1 MYMDGKAIPF
11 IGLLSC
17 SENCSKKS
25 SVIDMSK
32 SDYYEVLGV
41 SKDASER
48 DIKKA
53 YKRLAMKYHPDRTA
67 GDKELETKFKE
78 VKEAYEVLTDDQK
91 RQMYDQYGHAA
102 FEQGGG
108 GHGGGFGGGHG
119 DFGDIFGD
127 VFGDI
132 FGGGGRRQSRQQ
144 RGADL
149 RYNMDLSLEEA
160 VRGKDVEIKVPTWVS
175 CKPCDGSGAK
185 AGSKPKTCTTC
196 HGAGQ
201 VQMRQGFFAVQQTCP
216 TCQGTGQ
223 IISDP
228 CDSCH
233 GQGRV
238 EKTKTLSV
246 KIPAGVDTGDR
257 IRLSGEGE
265 AGMHGAPA
273 GDLYVQV
280 SVREHPIFQ
289 RDGNNLYC
297 EVPIGFT
304 TAALGGE
311 IEVPTLDGRAKLKIP
326 AESQTGKMFR
336 MRGKGVKSVRSG
348 AQGDLIC
355 KVVIETPVNLN
366 ERQRELLEELEQSMG
381 KDGSKNRPKEKGFF
395 DGVKK
400 FFDDLTK

>member
-1 MYMDGKAIPF
+1 
-11 IGLLSC
+11 
-17 SENCSKKS
+17 
-25 SVIDMSK
+25 MSK
-32 SDYYEVLGV
+32 RDYYEVLGV

-78 VKEAYEVLTDDQK
+78 VKEAYEILTDDQK

-108 GHGGGFGGGHG
+108 GGHGGFGGGHG
-119 DFGDIFGD
+119 DFGDVFGD

-132 FGGGGRRQSRQQ
+132 FGGGGGRRQSRQQ
-144 RGADL
+144 RGSDL
-149 RYNMDLSLEEA
+149 RYNMDLTLEEA
-160 VRGKDVEIKVPTWVS
+160 VRGKEVEIKVPTWVS
-175 CKPCDGSGAK
+175 CDPCDGSGAK

-216 TCQGTGQ
+216 TCQGQGQ

-228 CDSCH
+228 CNKCH

-265 AGMHGAPA
+265 AGVHGAPA

-280 SVREHPIFQ
+280 SVREHDIFV
-289 RDGNNLYC
+289 REGNNLYC
-297 EVPIGFT
+297 EVPISFT
-304 TAALGGE
+304 TSGLGGE
-311 IEVPTLDGRAKLKIP
+311 IQVPTLDGRAKLKIP
-326 AESQTGKMFR
+326 SETQTGKMFR

-366 ERQRELLEELEQSMG
+366 ERQRELLKELEESMG
-381 KDGSKNRPKEKGFF
+381 TDSSKNRPKEQGFF

>member
-1 MYMDGKAIPF
+1 
-11 IGLLSC
+11 
-17 SENCSKKS
+17 
-25 SVIDMSK
+25 MSK
-32 SDYYEVLGV
+32 RDYYEVLGV
-41 SKDASER
+41 AKDASDR

-78 VKEAYEVLTDDQK
+78 VKEAYEILGDAQK
-91 RQMYDQYGHAA
+91 RQTYDQFGHAA
-102 FEQGGG
+102 FDQNGGG
-108 GHGGGFGGGHG
+108 GHGGFGGGGG

-132 FGGGGRRQSRQQ
+132 FGGGRRQSRQQ

-149 RYNMDLSLEEA
+149 RYNLDLSLEEA
-160 VRGKDVEIKVPTWVS
+160 VRGKELEIKVPTWVS
-175 CKPCDGSGAK
+175 CEPCDGSGAK
-185 AGSKPKTCTTC
+185 PGSSPKTCPTC

-216 TCQGTGQ
+216 TCSGTGQ

-265 AGMHGAPA
+265 AGAHGAPA

-280 SVREHPIFQ
+280 SVREHPIFV

-297 EVPIGFT
+297 EVPLGFT

-311 IEVPTLDGRAKLKIP
+311 IEVPTLDGRAKLKVP

-348 AQGDLIC
+348 ATGDLIC
-355 KVVIETPVNLN
+355 KIVIETPVNLN
-366 ERQRELLEELEQSMG
+366 SEQRELLEQLEKSMG
-381 KDGSKNRPKEKGFF
+381 KDSSKYRPKEKGFF

>member
-1 MYMDGKAIPF
+1 
-11 IGLLSC
+11 
-17 SENCSKKS
+17 
-25 SVIDMSK
+25 MSK
-32 SDYYEVLGV
+32 RDYYEALGV

-78 VKEAYEVLTDDQK
+78 VKEAYEILTDDQK

-108 GHGGGFGGGHG
+108 GGHGGFGGGHG
-119 DFGDIFGD
+119 DFGDVFGD

-132 FGGGGRRQSRQQ
+132 FGGGGGRRQSRQQ
-144 RGADL
+144 RGSDL
-149 RYNMDLSLEEA
+149 RYNMDLTLEEA
-160 VRGKDVEIKVPTWVS
+160 VRGKEVEIKVPTWVS
-175 CKPCDGSGAK
+175 CDPCDGSGAK

-216 TCQGTGQ
+216 TCQGQGQ

-228 CDSCH
+228 CNSCH

-265 AGMHGAPA
+265 AGVHGAPA

-280 SVREHPIFQ
+280 SVREHDIFV
-289 RDGNNLYC
+289 REGNNLYC
-297 EVPIGFT
+297 EVPISFT
-304 TAALGGE
+304 TSGLGGE
-311 IEVPTLDGRAKLKIP
+311 IQVPTLDGRAKLKIP
-326 AESQTGKMFR
+326 SETQTGKMFR

-366 ERQRELLEELEQSMG
+366 ERQRELLKELEESMG
-381 KDGSKNRPKEKGFF
+381 TDSSKNRPKEQGFF